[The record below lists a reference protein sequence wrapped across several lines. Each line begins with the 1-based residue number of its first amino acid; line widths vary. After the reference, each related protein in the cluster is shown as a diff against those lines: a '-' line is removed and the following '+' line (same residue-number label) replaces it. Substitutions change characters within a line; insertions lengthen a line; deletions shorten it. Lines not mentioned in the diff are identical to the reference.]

1 MKSHLLTALLPAQ
14 LKSYQDSFFYNNYV
28 LSAYQYTN
36 YSLQYYSEYFGQD
49 YVNQTI
55 LVYNKLNE
63 PVLALYAYSEK
74 EIFSHFGSPVQVIEC
89 DFSTESERLEA
100 YKALISKLNEQLK
113 QNNSGKILFYENEFL
128 IAEYYKDLD
137 KISTDFISSVNLNLT
152 EPEIKSNLRKRY
164 KSFVN
169 WGEKNLKIE
178 LIDSNNANYDKFTAF
193 RDFHIQTSGR
203 QTRSNVSWDLQF
215 ESIKNNEGY
224 LVLGNYQDMLVSGV
238 LIMYGKKSA
247 YYGVGVNDR
256 KLMEQNLAISHYVM
270 FFGILEA
277 KKRGLEKF
285 IVGYVSNEEKS
296 EKELSIFKYKSGFTN
311 IISTRNIFTTLLN
324 NNYGS

>member
-1 MKSHLLTALLPAQ
+1 MKSHLLTALQPAE
-14 LKSYQDSFFYNNYV
+14 LKTYQDSFFYNNHV
-28 LSAYQYTN
+28 LSSYQYTD
-36 YSLQYYSEYFGQD
+36 YSLKYYSEYFGQE

-63 PVLALYAYSEK
+63 PVLALYAYSQK
-74 EIFSHFGSPVQVIEC
+74 EIFTHFGSPVQVIEC
-89 DFSTESERLEA
+89 HFSTESDRFEA

-113 QNNSGKILFYENEFL
+113 QNNAAKILFYENEFL

-137 KISTDFISSVNLNLT
+137 KISTDFISLVNLKLT

-178 LIDSNNANYDKFTAF
+178 LIDSNNTNYDKFIAF
-193 RDFHIQTSGR
+193 RNFHIETSGR
-203 QTRSNVSWDLQF
+203 QTRSNQSWDLQF
-215 ESIKNNEGY
+215 EAIKNDECF
-224 LVLGNYQDMLVSGV
+224 LVLGNYNDAMVSGV

-247 YYGVGVNDR
+247 YYGVGVNNR
-256 KLMEQNLAISHYVM
+256 KLMEQNLAISHYIM
-270 FFGILEA
+270 FYGILEA

-311 IISTRNIFTTLLN
+311 IISTRNIFTTHLIN
-324 NNYGS
+324 